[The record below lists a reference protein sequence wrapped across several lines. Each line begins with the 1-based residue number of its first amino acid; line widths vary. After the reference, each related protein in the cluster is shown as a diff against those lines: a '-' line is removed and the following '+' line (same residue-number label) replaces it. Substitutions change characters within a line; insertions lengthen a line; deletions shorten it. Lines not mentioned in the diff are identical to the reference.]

1 MKKQLKI
8 YLPKVFLYLMG
19 LFILGLAISIVL
31 RTKIGSGAW
40 DAVSFNLHK
49 LVKEKIT
56 VGRAGQIIGITLLTI
71 ILIYRKELKY
81 AFTLIPILIT
91 GFFIDLWNL
100 IILKNF
106 FINELYARI
115 LFFAL
120 AVFLLPFALSLMIQ
134 SGLSSMVFDEFTY
147 VLMDIFKSNSFTKI
161 RIGFEMFAVLLAITF
176 GLIAGGE
183 LYEVKYGTIIMA
195 FTIGPLIDLYLSIYK
210 KAFNLK
216 DIKTTEIE

>member
-1 MKKQLKI
+1 MKRQIKI
-8 YLPKVFLYLMG
+8 YLPKLLLYIMG

-40 DAVSFNLHK
+40 DAVSYNLHM
-49 LVKEKIT
+49 LTNQKIT
-56 VGRAGQIIGITLLTI
+56 VGTAGQIIGIILLSI
-71 ILIYRKELKY
+71 ILIYRRQLKY

-106 FINELYARI
+106 FINELYAQI

-147 VLMDIFKSNSFTKI
+147 VLMDFFKAKSFTLV
-161 RIGFEMFAVLLAITF
+161 RICFEIFAVILAISF
-176 GLIAGGE
+176 GLIAGGQ
-183 LYEVKYGTIIMA
+183 LYEVKYGTIVMA
-195 FTIGPLIDLYLSIYK
+195 FTIGPLIDLYLNLYK
-210 KAFNLK
+210 KMFSKKVVEL
-216 DIKTTEIE
+216 EE

>member
-1 MKKQLKI
+1 MKNKFKF
-8 YLPKVFLYLMG
+8 YLPKIILYLMG

-40 DAVSFNLHK
+40 DAVSFNFHMLTNQ
-49 LVKEKIT
+49 KIT
-56 VGRAGQIIGITLLTI
+56 VGTAGQIIGITLLTI
-71 ILIYRKELKY
+71 ILIYRRKLKY

-106 FINELYARI
+106 FINALYAQI
-115 LFFAL
+115 LFFIL

-147 VLMDIFKSNSFTKI
+147 LLMDILKSKSFTKV
-161 RIGFEMFAVLLAITF
+161 RIGFEIFAIVLAITF
-176 GLIAGGE
+176 GLIAGGQ
-183 LYEVKYGTIIMA
+183 LYEVKYGTIVMA
-195 FTIGPLIDLYLSIYK
+195 FTIGPLIDIYLNLFK
-210 KAFNLK
+210 KITK
-216 DIKTTEIE
+216 EKVTIE